1 MLTRLLTRIS
11 ALLLLAATALPGLG
25 ADLPNHP
32 FIHVSAVASI
42 GMLPD
47 TGEIDFEIVSADA
60 DADRAW
66 QQVTQQ
72 LEASRALFAS
82 HGIAPEDVSVQDILR
97 RPHKTEVAGD
107 APPQMDTRVALNVT
121 VRNMT
126 AWSAMLRALMAMPR
140 VESLAVAFSRSDR
153 DKIEAEL
160 VTQALANAKGKA
172 QNMARGIGARLGVAT
187 GVSLGALKNLSN
199 AMGMALEPNGR
210 YTDGGPDAATDLTL
224 VAAMTLVQGVDVIYR
239 IGR

>member
-1 MLTRLLTRIS
+1 MLTRLLTHLG
-11 ALLLLAATALPGLG
+11 AALLLAATALPCLG
-25 ADLPNHP
+25 ADLPSYP
-32 FIHVSAVASI
+32 FIHVSAAASI
-42 GMLPD
+42 GMRPD

-60 DADRAW
+60 DADSAW

-82 HGIAPEDVSVQDILR
+82 HGIAPDDVNVQDILR
-97 RPHKTEVAGD
+97 RSRKTEVAGD
-107 APPQMDTRVALNVT
+107 AAPQMDTRVALKVT
-121 VRNMT
+121 VRNME
-126 AWSAMLRALMAMPR
+126 AWSAMMRSLMAMPK

-160 VTQALANAKGKA
+160 VTKALANARGKA
-172 QNMARGIGARLGVAT
+172 QNMARGIGARLGAAS

-199 AMGMALEPNGR
+199 SMGMALEPNGR

-224 VAAMTLVQGVDVIYR
+224 VAAITLVQGVDVIYR

>member
-1 MLTRLLTRIS
+1 ML
-11 ALLLLAATALPGLG
+11 
-25 ADLPNHP
+25 
-32 FIHVSAVASI
+32 
-42 GMLPD
+42 
-47 TGEIDFEIVSADA
+47 
-60 DADRAW
+60 
-66 QQVTQQ
+66 Q

-97 RPHKTEVAGD
+97 RPRKTEVAGD
-107 APPQMDTRVALNVT
+107 TAPQMDTRVALNVT

-140 VESLAVAFSRSDR
+140 VESLALAFSRSDR

-199 AMGMALEPNGR
+199 AMGLALEPNGR
-210 YTDGGPDAATDLTL
+210 YTDGGPDAATDLSL

>member
-1 MLTRLLTRIS
+1 MLKQFI
-11 ALLLLAATALPGLG
+11 AVLLLAASALPGQA

-32 FIHVSAVASI
+32 FIHVSAMASI

-60 DADRAW
+60 DADSAW
-66 QQVTQQ
+66 KQVAQQ
-72 LEASRALFAS
+72 LETSRALFSS
-82 HGIAPEDVSVQDILR
+82 HGIAPEDVTVQDILR
-97 RPHKTEVAGD
+97 RPRKTEVAGD
-107 APPQMDTRVALNVT
+107 APPQMDTRVAVNVT
-121 VRNMT
+121 VRNLA
-126 AWSAMLRALMAMPR
+126 AWSAMVRSLMTMPQ

-172 QNMARGIGARLGVAT
+172 QNMARGIGAKLGPAT
-187 GVSLGALKNLSN
+187 GVSLGTLKNLSN
-199 AMGMALEPNGR
+199 AMGMATEPNGR
-210 YTDGGPDAATDLTL
+210 YSDGGAEQGRDLTL